1 MLRQDET
8 TKPGGACVAV
18 DCWWEIVMAI
28 AMDELDLAFLAPTD
42 RPLWQPLG
50 GEHVFQLESGSRLTG
65 ADSGWSAI
73 AQELEQDL
81 VWAEVVAM
89 LEVSEATKLLRS

>member
-1 MLRQDET
+1 
-8 TKPGGACVAV
+8 
-18 DCWWEIVMAI
+18 MAI

-42 RPLWQPLG
+42 GPLWQPLG
-50 GEHVFQLESGSRLTG
+50 SDDVFRLDGGPRMTP
-65 ADSGWSAI
+65 ADSGWTEI

-81 VWAEVVAM
+81 VWAEVVAL